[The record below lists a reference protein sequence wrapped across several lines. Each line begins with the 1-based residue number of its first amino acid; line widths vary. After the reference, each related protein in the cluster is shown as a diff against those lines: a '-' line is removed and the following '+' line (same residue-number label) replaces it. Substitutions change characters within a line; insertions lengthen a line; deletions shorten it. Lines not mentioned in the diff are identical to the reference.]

1 MSGSI
6 SITTNRREVSKS
18 LASSSRILSAPWKV
32 IMRHLSRRAGAA
44 RLRELDGDELRDIG
58 LARSEIRAAAFGLIT
73 VSNDRTLRR
82 D

>member
-1 MSGSI
+1 MFGSI

-18 LASSSRILSAPWKV
+18 LVSSSGILRAPWKT
-32 IMRHLSRRAGAA
+32 IMRHLGRRAGAA

-58 LARSEIRAAAFGLIT
+58 LVARSEIRAAAFGLIT
-73 VSNDRTLRR
+73 VSNDRTRR